1 MVLEAR
7 LHPITRWE
15 VNAHFMPQCDAC
27 ALHTIGYHNLIP
39 LEDNSYGM
47 VQIAMALGLTSTTTA
62 AAASAGGSSSSS
74 NGGGVAKLQKRH
86 VVSKKDKPELSS
98 EAMGLLARVYIQ
110 DINLLQFPV
119 SWGNWSGGNRSEAA
133 RRMTLQVSPH
143 LYGMFPR

>member
-1 MVLEAR
+1 
-7 LHPITRWE
+7 
-15 VNAHFMPQCDAC
+15 
-27 ALHTIGYHNLIP
+27 
-39 LEDNSYGM
+39 M

-62 AAASAGGSSSSS
+62 AAASAGSSSSSS

-119 SWGNWSGGNRSEAA
+119 SWGNWSGGNRSVAEW
-133 RRMTLQVSPH
+133 MLTLQVAKGKVKGCGGGNGKAKGGGGKAKGGGRK
-143 LYGMFPR
+143 LG